1 MRGASFEDWCFLTGF
16 GKLRENLNVYNHDTR
31 SVVVAG
37 DIVPWPVTW
46 VLARYNRKHR
56 WCFPHDLTAVLCE
69 QLWLALKVRLN
80 GNGGFVTLL

>member
-1 MRGASFEDWCFLTGF
+1 MGLLAVMRGASLEDWCFLAGF

-56 WCFPHDLTAVLCE
+56 WCFSSRPDCGVARTA
-69 QLWLALKVRLN
+69 LASFESKVK
-80 GNGGFVTLL
+80 